1 MNKGELMSLED
12 AITHANEVAEEK
24 YTQGFLCHAN
34 PDDGKL
40 DECVKCGREHEQ
52 LAKWLSELK
61 QYQEIGTVKEFKL
74 LKDVI
79 SKIKLSE
86 SESSNGIPLNFSVT
100 FPQTDYDIL
109 KDLGEPYISKRG
121 HVTLYLEISEITV
134 NLDNLGTETST
145 FKPTSPIKIWQP
157 TGSMLGG
164 SIEEDFKKNNGEPVH
179 IKDYIDGYLDSSTD
193 TLHIS
198 SAAQKVVSVVFS
210 GWVWI

>member
-1 MNKGELMSLED
+1 MNKEELMSLEE
-12 AITHANEVAEEK
+12 AIAHANEVAEEK
-24 YTQGFLCHAN
+24 YKVGFLCHAN
-34 PDDGKL
+34 PDDDKL
-40 DECVKCGREHEQ
+40 DDCIKCGREHEQ

-79 SKIKLSE
+79 SKTKLSE
-86 SESSNGIPLNFSVT
+86 SESSKGIPLNFSVT
-100 FPQTDYDIL
+100 FPQMNYDIL

-134 NLDNLGTETST
+134 KLDNLGTETAT
-145 FKPTSPIKIWQP
+145 FKPISPIKIWQP

-164 SIEEDFKKNNGEPVH
+164 FIEEDFKKNNGEPVH
-179 IKDYIDGYLDSSTD
+179 IKDCIDGYLDSNTD
-193 TLHIS
+193 TLRIS
-198 SAAQKVVSVVFS
+198 SAAQKVASVVFS